1 MINEEYSR
9 GLARHHAWD
18 RTTRMFHWV
27 NFVCVLGLMILG
39 LLILNEKHFGVS
51 ADGKILLKT
60 LHVYVGY
67 AFALNLG
74 WRLVWAFIG
83 NPQARWRAILPFGS
97 KFLPELRAHV
107 SGIFGGPIR
116 HYLGHNPLGRM
127 MVSLLLVLMFIQA
140 MTGLVLA
147 GTDLYMPPFGGTIAE
162 WVTGGDAEKLARL
175 EPGSKDNVDPVA
187 YAEMRA
193 SRSPV
198 VTTHLYVFYLL
209 LAAVLLHVAGVV
221 IAEFREKSGLTSA
234 MITGDKVLPI
244 ASEDAPSGQN
254 SHTAAASSG
263 VPRETP

>member
-1 MINEEYSR
+1 MNNGANLQR
-9 GLARHHAWD
+9 LTRRHAWD
-18 RTTRMFHWV
+18 RTTRLFHWV
-27 NFVCVLGLMILG
+27 NFVCVFGLMILG
-39 LLILNEKHFGVS
+39 LLILNEKSFGVS

-83 NPQARWRAILPFGS
+83 NPQARWRAILPFGP

-116 HYLGHNPLGRM
+116 HHLGHNPLGRM

-147 GTDLYMPPFGGTIAE
+147 GTDLYKPPFGGTIAE
-162 WVTGGDAEKLARL
+162 WITGGDAEKIAML
-175 EPGSKDNVDPVA
+175 EPGSTDNVDAVA

-193 SRSPV
+193 LRSPIV
-198 VTTHLYVFYLL
+198 NTHLYMFYVLL
-209 LAAVLLHVAGVV
+209 GAVLLHIAGVIV
-221 IAEFREKSGLTSA
+221 AEFREKSSLTSA
-234 MITGDKVLPI
+234 MITGDKVLPDE
-244 ASEDAPSGQN
+244 SEDA
-254 SHTAAASSG
+254 SSG
-263 VPRETP
+263 TELR